1 MKNLKTSFKYI
12 IKRYNATQKIFKKY
26 TFRILILKLAQFQ
39 CKIQYTKTEENLM
52 ERERRKREKIDNL
65 RVPQANQE
73 MCAPSTNTRATT
85 LSRGHIVKRGMNEKK
100 I

>member
-1 MKNLKTSFKYI
+1 MQHKKFL
-12 IKRYNATQKIFKKY
+12 KKY

-52 ERERRKREKIDNL
+52 ERKRRKREKIDNL
-65 RVPQANQE
+65 RVPQPKQE
-73 MCAPSTNTRATT
+73 MCAPNTNMRATT
-85 LSRGHIVKRGMNEKK
+85 PSRGHIFKRGMNEKK

>member
-1 MKNLKTSFKYI
+1 MQHKKLK
-12 IKRYNATQKIFKKY
+12 KKY
-26 TFRILILKLAQFQ
+26 TFRILIPKLAQFQ

-65 RVPQANQE
+65 RVLQPNQE
-73 MCAPSTNTRATT
+73 MCAPNTNMRTTT

-100 I
+100 YNKTN